1 MLATML
7 SSKFLLL
14 WLLVTVPIQDS
25 LCFSAQSGNSL
36 FPDPGVNAG
45 SFTVPD
51 HFPDPELFLE
61 FLSSYS
67 DCFILMLRV
76 LLLLTAIFLTR

>member
-1 MLATML
+1 ML
-7 SSKFLLL
+7 
-14 WLLVTVPIQDS
+14 
-25 LCFSAQSGNSL
+25 FSTICWNSL

-61 FLSSYS
+61 FLSSYKIVS
-67 DCFILMLRV
+67 S
-76 LLLLTAIFLTR
+76 

>member
-1 MLATML
+1 M
-7 SSKFLLL
+7 
-14 WLLVTVPIQDS
+14 QD

-76 LLLLTAIFLTR
+76 LLQFFCKVRNNGVCIRRRG